1 MENEREKERENNLL
15 EQKIR
20 VKIKEKGG
28 RFILISKI
36 LLDIYF

>member
-1 MENEREKERENNLL
+1 MENERERERENNLL

-20 VKIKEKGG
+20 VKIKEKSG